1 MTEQEKK
8 DALNYD
14 LERLRD
20 GVAKMEENIKS
31 LEEGIARE
39 REQMKHYQE
48 IIMYLEIN
56 GSQN

>member
-8 DALNYD
+8 EARKYD
-14 LERLRD
+14 IDRLKA
-20 GVAKMEENIKS
+20 GVEKIKDNIKS

-48 IIMYLEIN
+48 IIMYLELN
-56 GSQN
+56 GNQN